1 MCGLL
6 TEADTDTVVRVS
18 GFVENIRDHGGVLF
32 LDMRDSSGV
41 LQVVSNDDSIFEGIT
56 RESSIM
62 VEGVI
67 RKRDADDYNEKI
79 ATGTIELLV
88 QKLEVLNKSK
98 NVLPFEVITSREVA
112 EDVRLK
118 YRYLDLRN
126 PKVKKNVIFRSQV
139 IDYLREIMKE
149 YVFLEIQTP
158 ILTAYRS

>member
-1 MCGLL
+1 MKANKYRTHMCGLL
-6 TEADTDTVVRVS
+6 TETDTDTVVRVS

-41 LQVVSNDDSIFEGIT
+41 VQVVSNDDSVFEGIT

-126 PKVKKNVIFRSQV
+126 PKVKKNVIFRV
-139 IDYLREIMKE
+139 KLLII
-149 YVFLEIQTP
+149 
-158 ILTAYRS
+158 

>member
-1 MCGLL
+1 MKANKYRTHMCGML

-67 RKRDADDYNEKI
+67 RKRDADD
-79 ATGTIELLV
+79 
-88 QKLEVLNKSK
+88 
-98 NVLPFEVITSREVA
+98 
-112 EDVRLK
+112 
-118 YRYLDLRN
+118 
-126 PKVKKNVIFRSQV
+126 
-139 IDYLREIMKE
+139 
-149 YVFLEIQTP
+149 
-158 ILTAYRS
+158 